1 MNIRLSVRLARVRH
15 TWFVSSRK
23 EQAERSRALFVDTAL
38 RLFVDQGYEATPISQ
53 ILEEADMAKG
63 ALYHH
68 FPDGKKQLFVEVVDV
83 VDHQLHE
90 GFDHILETIT
100 SPVEQ
105 IAAGFDLLL
114 HLASDRE
121 FARIILIEAAAVM
134 PGAWTAGSEFL
145 LLQNT
150 LRRAMEAGEIRTM
163 PLDAATSTLYGAAR
177 RAADFVAQ
185 ASEPAEAAND
195 CSAVLHA
202 LLNGLRT
209 G

>member
-1 MNIRLSVRLARVRH
+1 MS
-15 TWFVSSRK
+15 TRK
-23 EQAERSRALFVDTAL
+23 EQAERSRTLLVDTAL

-53 ILEEADMAKG
+53 ILKEADMAKG

-90 GFDHILETIT
+90 GFDLILETIT
-100 SPVEQ
+100 SPIEQ
-105 IAAGFDLLL
+105 IGAGFDLLL
-114 HLASDRE
+114 RLASDRD

-145 LLQNT
+145 LLRDN
-150 LRRAMEAGEIRTM
+150 LHRAMDAGEIQTM

-185 ASEPAEAAND
+185 SDDPARAAKN
-195 CSAVLHA
+195 CSDVLHA
-202 LLNGLRT
+202 LLEGLRT